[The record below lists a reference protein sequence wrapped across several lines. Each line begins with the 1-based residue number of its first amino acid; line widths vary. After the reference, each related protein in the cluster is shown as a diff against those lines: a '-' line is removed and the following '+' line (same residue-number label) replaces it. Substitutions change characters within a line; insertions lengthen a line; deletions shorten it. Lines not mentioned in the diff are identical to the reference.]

1 MSFSNVFGGGTLQA
15 ADVAYRAVTLA
26 ANTTLVWPPLSQSS
40 TDYAARAMDVTASVG
55 GLSLTL
61 PPANGVSTGYG
72 LLINNVGANTFAVL
86 KNDGTTLDT
95 IPAGAVHYLQVTD
108 NTTVGGLWDVIG
120 FGSSTTAA
128 NAAALQ
134 GSGLSVSGIGDLQ
147 AASLVYVNSAN
158 YTVVYTDRANTLVW
172 TGGSGTYTLPLSSA
186 PGVGSDFFFELR
198 NGGTGTLTLSAV
210 GGETVDGATTIALAP
225 TESATVHSGGGGAW
239 YTVGRGRSTQ
249 FSFTYSTQAV
259 TGGTITL
266 TNTQAANTVQKYT
279 GTLTSNQTIVVPSVV
294 QVYYLTNQTTGAF
307 TLTFK
312 TVVGGG
318 ATFVLPQG
326 NSAVIFCDG
335 TNVYSAGTPSLSGG
349 SGTYNPT
356 LVNNANVAS
365 SSVSASSAWQLTNNV
380 TTVSFSISVTPTAA
394 NTLTSISVALPAT
407 ASGYGAGAGVAATTV
422 PSHIPAYVDVAASAY
437 AVVQFYAA
445 NTAAHTIR
453 GSVTYH

>member
-198 NGGTGTLTLSAV
+198 NGDADVVCS
-210 GGETVDGATTIALAP
+210 
-225 TESATVHSGGGGAW
+225 
-239 YTVGRGRSTQ
+239 RGRDRRRRNYDCAGSHGVRYCP
-249 FSFTYSTQAV
+249 FWWRRRMV
-259 TGGTITL
+259 HGG
-266 TNTQAANTVQKYT
+266 QR
-279 GTLTSNQTIVVPSVV
+279 
-294 QVYYLTNQTTGAF
+294 AF
-307 TLTFK
+307 DAILFHLLYAS
-312 TVVGGG
+312 GHR
-318 ATFVLPQG
+318 G
-326 NSAVIFCDG
+326 NNHTDEH
-335 TNVYSAGTPSLSGG
+335 
-349 SGTYNPT
+349 
-356 LVNNANVAS
+356 AS
-365 SSVSASSAWQLTNNV
+365 SEHCAEIHGNA
-380 TTVSFSISVTPTAA
+380 
-394 NTLTSISVALPAT
+394 
-407 ASGYGAGAGVAATTV
+407 
-422 PSHIPAYVDVAASAY
+422 DV
-437 AVVQFYAA
+437 
-445 NTAAHTIR
+445 
-453 GSVTYH
+453 